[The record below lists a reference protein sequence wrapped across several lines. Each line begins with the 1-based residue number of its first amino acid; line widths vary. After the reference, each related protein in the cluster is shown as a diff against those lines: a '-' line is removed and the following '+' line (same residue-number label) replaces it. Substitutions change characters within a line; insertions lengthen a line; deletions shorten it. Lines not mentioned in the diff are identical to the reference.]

1 MSSRALFDVD
11 AYLIKMKHYDLV
23 VSGLDQANVNPED
36 IARLRIHSANMI
48 DNETRDG
55 VDTYLLSKGE
65 VTVSHFLQDKHY
77 IPRLLISAG
86 VFLIVYLFM
95 SLVVRDP
102 IPMVDELIIAG
113 LLSVLSFLGLSKRDV
128 RLARESKLLYDLRKE
143 ISSAEVIQEEWIEK
157 MEEYIYELSSKYS
170 ILEMSDILSK
180 TNQTEKL
187 PEADTSLPPDF
198 ILKMKYYLKKTNTT
212 MAYYLKHVKEC
223 KARDEKLS
231 ARLVRAASN
240 ESLDL
245 YLMAFLLKAG
255 L

>member
-1 MSSRALFDVD
+1 
-11 AYLIKMKHYDLV
+11 
-23 VSGLDQANVNPED
+23 
-36 IARLRIHSANMI
+36 
-48 DNETRDG
+48 
-55 VDTYLLSKGE
+55 
-65 VTVSHFLQDKHY
+65 
-77 IPRLLISAG
+77 
-86 VFLIVYLFM
+86 
-95 SLVVRDP
+95 
-102 IPMVDELIIAG
+102 
-113 LLSVLSFLGLSKRDV
+113 
-128 RLARESKLLYDLRKE
+128 
-143 ISSAEVIQEEWIEK
+143 
-157 MEEYIYELSSKYS
+157 
-170 ILEMSDILSK
+170 MSDILSK

-212 MAYYLKHVKEC
+212 MAYYLEHVKEC